1 MIDKIDDKIIY
12 NIYRIVGIVAVLI
25 IAFYVGMFI
34 AQATAGTPT
43 PTDTEPKIHE
53 LLERTK

>member
-34 AQATAGTPT
+34 AQATAGTT
-43 PTDTEPKIHE
+43 PTDIEPKIHE